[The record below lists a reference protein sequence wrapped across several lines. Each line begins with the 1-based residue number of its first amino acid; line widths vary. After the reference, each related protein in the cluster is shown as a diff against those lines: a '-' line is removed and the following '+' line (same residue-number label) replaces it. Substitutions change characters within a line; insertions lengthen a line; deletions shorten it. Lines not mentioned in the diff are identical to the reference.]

1 MMKSNAQTIDAYI
14 HTFDGDIIE
23 RLMNIRQVIKDS
35 SPQATEKISYQMPT
49 FYLNGNLV
57 HFGAF
62 KNHIGFYPTPSGVS
76 ANIEGLDHYQ
86 RSKGSIIFPHSK
98 PIPYDIIK
106 KIVEL
111 RTIENLNKRKNNV
124 KIDKN
129 ILLKITQR
137 GESPFTLVVA
147 INDNDFM

>member
-14 HTFDGDIIE
+14 NTFDGDIKE

-62 KNHIGFYPTPSGVS
+62 KNHIGFYPTPSGVC
-76 ANIEGLDHYQ
+76 ANLEGLDRYQ

-111 RTIENLNKRKNNV
+111 RTIENLNKRK
-124 KIDKN
+124 K
-129 ILLKITQR
+129 
-137 GESPFTLVVA
+137 
-147 INDNDFM
+147 